1 MVQLRQRIL
10 VAFGLGYAA
19 LIWLGAQPVI
29 TTRGLPLI
37 WLAAGVALG
46 GALLAGNRILP
57 AIFAGALVGYGAV
70 FWQLGL
76 PLARLLLAAVIF
88 AGAAVGQ
95 AWLGYFLVDRLGG
108 ALPPASLPRV
118 LLVCGLLALAALPAP
133 FVGAATMA
141 AAGVRLAADW
151 PLVGWQWWPNFL
163 AGVWL
168 VTPWLV
174 VGAFYWHRR
183 PMREPFL
190 WPVSSLLLALL
201 LFSLQLVWRDAQQRY
216 AERLQADTNE
226 IMSLIDDRMTRYEQG
241 IQSIGAF
248 FLASQ
253 QVEQHEFSVFVR
265 TILNQL
271 PALQSVGW
279 AQRVTQ
285 AERVAF
291 ERQMQETGLPD
302 FRVREPGVYG
312 SPAGPRP
319 DYYPLTY
326 VEPFA
331 ERRPVL
337 GMDMAVEPVRRDAL
351 AQARDSGQIVMTGPI
366 FPYVSTVQTPSVL
379 LLAPV
384 YTAGPP
390 PQAVAERQRR
400 ITGMVMFLVLPAEL
414 IEQALRPVIPP
425 DLDVLL
431 LDVTDGTPQPLA
443 LYASGAV
450 QSPEQLDLAVFMR
463 DAAIVIEQQRYGR
476 VWQFALRPGATYP
489 HFWLNGDVVS
499 RTIIA
504 IASVIVFFAFI
515 GQRQQHDA
523 RQRRLTRTYALLSAI
538 NQMIIREREPQRIF
552 QAVCRI
558 AVEVG
563 GFRMAWIGQ
572 RQAGSDQLAPVAFAG
587 EAGDYLDNL
596 HISLSEDTTCPTAQ
610 ALRSGQAMIVNNL
623 ATDER
628 VALWREA
635 ALRLGYRASASFPLL
650 VDGEVYAT
658 LSLYAGQPAFF
669 DADEVRLLKELADD
683 VAFAIVVGRQEAQLR
698 ASEQRNHLIVSTL
711 PDLVFRLDRQ
721 GVFIDFS
728 APSTAMLLKPP
739 EAFLGRSL
747 EEVLPAELCGQF
759 RDALTTA
766 FATGELQTVAY
777 QLLIN
782 DHERFFEARIKASL
796 AGDEAIAIVRDVT
809 AWRMAELALQAERD
823 LLARRVAERT
833 AELSRANAEL
843 ARAVRTKDE
852 FLANMSHE
860 LRTPLN
866 AILAL
871 SESLLEE
878 LRGPLNERQQA
889 AVRAIEASGRH
900 LLALINDVLDLAK
913 IEAGRMEISR
923 EVVAVSDLCEASI
936 ALIKEQA
943 NKKRIRLSL
952 QLDNPHARFLA
963 DPRRLKQILVNL
975 LSNAVKF
982 TPDGGSVELRVA
994 TDANQ
999 GTIAFTVSDTG
1010 IGIAPEQLQY
1020 LFQPFVQLD
1029 SSLSRQHEGSGL
1041 GLALVRRLADLHGGS
1056 VAVTSEP
1063 GKGSEFTVTL
1073 PYQPVMH
1080 AIATMTDDGELPPM
1094 RVALIITESITIA
1107 DQLARYLE
1115 DQQIQPALAL
1125 QRDSAIAQ
1133 ALNTQPDLIVLDLFM
1148 ADRAGWDVLAELQ
1161 QNPRLRHIPAIAIVA
1176 PEESQQALA
1185 AGAVAWV
1192 AKPVDRASV
1201 RRALSQITFS
1211 PRPTPALKLRRGL
1224 GAKLLLAEDNE
1235 FNLATMSEYLTACGY
1250 ELQVARNGRE
1260 ALQVVAEWQPDLI
1273 IMDIQMPEMDGLE
1286 AIRQLR
1292 AQAMYAA
1299 TPIIAVTAL
1308 AMPGDRERCLLA
1320 GATDYLAKPVSL
1332 RRLAERIERL
1342 LGQQQHAK

>member
-1 MVQLRQRIL
+1 MIYLSRRIL
-10 VAFGLGYAA
+10 LGFGLGYAA

-29 TTRGLPLI
+29 ATRGLPLI

-46 GALLAGNRILP
+46 GALLAGKRVLP
-57 AIFAGALVGYGAV
+57 FIFAGALVGYGAV
-70 FWQLGL
+70 FWQLGF
-76 PLARLLLAAVIF
+76 PFGRWLLLAVIF
-88 AGAAVGQ
+88 ASAALGQ
-95 AWLGYFLVDRLGG
+95 AWLGYLLVYRFGG
-108 ALPPASLPRV
+108 TLPPASLPRV
-118 LLVCGLLALAALPAP
+118 FLVCGILALVVMPAP
-133 FVGAATMA
+133 FVGAAIMA
-141 AAGVRLAADW
+141 AAGMRLAADW
-151 PLVGWQWWPNFL
+151 PLVGWQWWLNFL
-163 AGVWL
+163 TGVWL

-174 VGAFYWHRR
+174 VGAYYWRQR

-201 LFSLQLVWRDAQQRY
+201 LFSLQLIWRDAQQRY
-216 AERLQADTNE
+216 ADQLQADANE

-241 IQSIGAF
+241 IQNIGAF
-248 FLASQ
+248 FFASQ
-253 QVEQHEFSVFVR
+253 KVEQYEFSIFVR
-265 TILNQL
+265 TVLNQL
-271 PALQSVGW
+271 PALQSAGW

-302 FRVREPGVYG
+302 FRVREPGAFDP
-312 SPAGPRP
+312 PAGPRP
-319 DYYPLTY
+319 EYFPLMY

-366 FPYVSTVQTPSVL
+366 LPYVATVKTPSVL
-379 LLAPV
+379 LMAPV

-390 PQAVAERQRR
+390 PQDVAERQRR
-400 ITGMVMFLVLPAEL
+400 ITGMVMFLVMPSEL
-414 IEQALRPVIPP
+414 IEQALRPVTPP
-425 DLDVLL
+425 DLEVLL
-431 LDVTDGTPQPLA
+431 LDVTNDAPQPLA
-443 LYASGAV
+443 FYASGAA
-450 QSPEQLDLAVFMR
+450 QPLDQLDLAAFVR
-463 DAAIVIEQQRYGR
+463 DAFIVIEQNRYGR
-476 VWQFALRPGATYP
+476 VWQFALRPGAAYP
-489 HFWLNGDVVS
+489 NQWLNWDVMS
-499 RTIIA
+499 RTLIA
-504 IASVIVFFAFI
+504 IASLVVFFLFI

-552 QAVCRI
+552 QEVCRI

-572 RQAGSDQLAPVAFAG
+572 RQTGSDRLEPVAFAG
-587 EAGDYLDNL
+587 EAGDYLERL
-596 HISLSEDTTCPTAQ
+596 QISLSEDTTCPTVQ

-650 VDGEVYAT
+650 VDGEVYAM
-658 LSLYAGQPAFF
+658 LSLYAGHPAFF

-683 VAFAIVVGRQEAQLR
+683 VAFAIVVGRQETQLR
-698 ASEQRNHLIVSTL
+698 ASEQRNHLIVSAL
-711 PDLVFRLDRQ
+711 PDVVFRLSRQ

-728 APSTAMLLKPP
+728 APANAVLLVSPA
-739 EAFLGRSL
+739 EFLGQPL
-747 EEVLPAELCGQF
+747 EAVLPAELVRQM
-759 RDALTTA
+759 RVALAAA

-777 QLLIN
+777 QLQIN
-782 DHERFFEARIKASL
+782 DHERFFEARIKASP

-809 AWRMAELALQAERD
+809 EWRAAELALQAERD

-871 SESLLEE
+871 SESMLEE

-913 IEAGRMEISR
+913 IEAGRMDISK
-923 EVVAVSDLCEASI
+923 EVVAVSDLCEAS
-936 ALIKEQA
+936 LTLVKEQA
-943 NKKRIRLSL
+943 HKKQIRLSL
-952 QLDNPHARFLA
+952 RIDNPQARFLA
-963 DPRRLKQILVNL
+963 DPRRIKQILVNL

-982 TPDGGSVELRVA
+982 TPNGGLVELRVA
-994 TDANQ
+994 TDATQ
-999 GTIAFTVSDTG
+999 GTIAFTISDTG
-1010 IGIAPEQLQY
+1010 IGIAPEQLQR

-1029 SSLSRQHEGSGL
+1029 SGLSRQHEGSGL

-1056 VAVTSEP
+1056 VSVASEL
-1063 GKGSEFTVTL
+1063 GKGSIFTVTL
-1073 PYQPVMH
+1073 PYQPVPH
-1080 AIATMTDDGELPPM
+1080 AVATAIDDELPPL
-1094 RVALIITESITIA
+1094 RLGLVIVDSATIA

-1115 DQQIQPALAL
+1115 EQQIQPVLVL
-1125 QRDSAIAQ
+1125 QRND
-1133 ALNTQPDLIVLDLFM
+1133 ALEHAAAMRPDLIVLDLHM
-1148 ADRAGWDVLAELQ
+1148 AGGAGWDILAGLQHDPELQ
-1161 QNPRLRHIPAIAIVA
+1161 SIPVIAIVMA
-1176 PEESQQALA
+1176 GESQQALA
-1185 AGAVAWV
+1185 AGAVAWL
-1192 AKPVDRASV
+1192 AQPVDRAAL
-1201 RRALSQITFS
+1201 RRVLSHITFL
-1211 PRPTPALKLRRGL
+1211 PKPASAPELRYSA

-1235 FNLATMSEYLTACGY
+1235 LNLSTMSEYLAARGY
-1250 ELQVARNGRE
+1250 ELRVARNGRE
-1260 ALQVVAEWQPDLI
+1260 ALAVAAEWQPDLI

-1320 GATDYLAKPVSL
+1320 GATDYLAKPVNL
-1332 RRLAERIERL
+1332 RRLVERIEQL
-1342 LGQQQHAK
+1342 LHQQQHAR

>member
-1 MVQLRQRIL
+1 MIYLRRRIL
-10 VAFGLGYAA
+10 LGFGLGHAA
-19 LIWLGAQPVI
+19 LIWLIAQPVI

-46 GALLAGNRILP
+46 GVLLAGNRILP
-57 AIFAGALVGYGAV
+57 VIFAGALVGYGAV

-76 PLARLLLAAVIF
+76 PFERLLLSALIL
-88 AGAAVGQ
+88 AGAALGQ
-95 AWLGYFLVDRLGG
+95 AWLGSFLVYRFGEP
-108 ALPPASLPRV
+108 LPPASLPRV
-118 LLVCGLLALAALPAP
+118 LLVCGLLALAVLPAP
-133 FVGAATMA
+133 FIGAATMA

-151 PLVGWQWWPNFL
+151 PLAGWHWWLNVL

-174 VGAFYWHRR
+174 VGVYHWRQR

-201 LFSLQLVWRDAQQRY
+201 LFSLQLIWRDAQQRY
-216 AERLQADTNE
+216 ADQLQADANE
-226 IMSLIDDRMTRYEQG
+226 IMSLIDDRLMRYEQG
-241 IQSIGAF
+241 LQSIGAF

-253 QVEQHEFSVFVR
+253 QVEQHEFRVFVR

-271 PALQSVGW
+271 PALQSAGW

-285 AERVAF
+285 AERVDF

-302 FRVREPGVYG
+302 FRVREPGAFG
-312 SPAGPRP
+312 LPAGRRP
-319 DYYPLTY
+319 EYFPLAY

-331 ERRPVL
+331 ERRLVL
-337 GMDMAVEPVRRDAL
+337 GMDMAVEPVRREAL
-351 AQARDSGQIVMTGPI
+351 AQARDSGQIMMTGPI
-366 FPYVSTVQTPSVL
+366 FPYVATVKTPSVL
-379 LLAPV
+379 LMMPV

-390 PQAVAERQRR
+390 PHDVAERQRR
-400 ITGMVMFLVLPAEL
+400 IAGMVMFLVVPAEL
-414 IEQALRPVIPP
+414 IEQALRPIVPP
-425 DLDVLL
+425 DLEVLL
-431 LDVTDGTPQPLA
+431 LDVTNGSLQPLA
-443 LYASGAV
+443 FHTTIAA
-450 QSPEQLDLAVFMR
+450 QSLDQLDLAAFVR
-463 DAAIVIEQQRYGR
+463 DAPIVIEQNRYGR
-476 VWQFALRPGATYP
+476 VWQFVLRPGATFP
-489 HFWLNGDVVS
+489 NRWLHWDAVS
-499 RTIIA
+499 RTLIA
-504 IASVIVFFAFI
+504 IASLVVFFLFI

-552 QAVCRI
+552 QEICRI

-563 GFRMAWIGQ
+563 RFRMAWIGQ
-572 RQAGSDQLAPVAFAG
+572 RQTGSDRLEPVAFAG

-596 HISLSEDTTCPTAQ
+596 HILLSEDTTCPTAR
-610 ALRSGQAMIVNNL
+610 ALRSGQVMIVNHL

-628 VALWREA
+628 VALWCEA

-658 LSLYAGQPAFF
+658 LSFYAGQPAFF

-711 PDLVFRLDRQ
+711 PDMVFRLSRQ

-728 APSTAMLLKPP
+728 APPNALLIQPP
-739 EAFLGRSL
+739 DVFLGQPF
-747 EEVLPAELCGQF
+747 ETVLPEDASRQL
-759 RDALTTA
+759 RDALAMA
-766 FATGELQTVAY
+766 FATGELQTIAY
-777 QLLIN
+777 QWQID
-782 DHERFFEARIKASL
+782 DHERFFEARIKASP
-796 AGDEAIAIVRDVT
+796 ADDEAIAIVRDIT

-889 AVRAIEASGRH
+889 AVLAIEASGRH
-900 LLALINDVLDLAK
+900 LLALINDVLDLTK
-913 IEAGRMEISR
+913 IEAGRMDISK
-923 EVVAVSDLCEASI
+923 EVVAVSDLCEAS
-936 ALIKEQA
+936 LTLVKEQA
-943 NKKRIRLSL
+943 HKKQICLSL
-952 QLDNPHARFLA
+952 WIDNPQACFLA
-963 DPRRLKQILVNL
+963 DPRRIKQILVNL

-982 TPDGGSVELRVA
+982 TPNGGSVELRVA
-994 TDANQ
+994 TDAAQ

-1010 IGIAPEQLQY
+1010 IGIAPEQMQS

-1041 GLALVRRLADLHGGS
+1041 GLALVRRLTDLHGGS
-1056 VAVTSEP
+1056 VSVTSEP
-1063 GKGSEFTVTL
+1063 GKGSMFTVTL
-1073 PYQPVMH
+1073 PYQPVTH
-1080 AIATMTDDGELPPM
+1080 AVATTNDDEWSPL
-1094 RVALIITESITIA
+1094 RLALVIVDSVTMA

-1115 DQQIQPALAL
+1115 EQQIQPVLVLQSNGALEHAVAM
-1125 QRDSAIAQ
+1125 R
-1133 ALNTQPDLIVLDLFM
+1133 PDLIVLDLHM
-1148 ADRAGWDVLAELQ
+1148 AGGAGWELLAGLQ
-1161 QNPRLRHIPAIAIVA
+1161 HDPDLRSIPVIAIVTA
-1176 PEESQQALA
+1176 DEAQQALA
-1185 AGAVAWV
+1185 AGAVAWLV
-1192 AKPVDRASV
+1192 QPVDRASV
-1201 RRALSQITFS
+1201 RRVLSQMTFS
-1211 PRPTPALKLRRGL
+1211 PQSTTTLHLRCGL
-1224 GAKLLLAEDNE
+1224 DAKLLLAEDNE
-1235 FNLATMSEYLTACGY
+1235 LNLSTMSEYLAARGY
-1250 ELQVARNGRE
+1250 ELRVARNGRE
-1260 ALQVVAEWQPDLI
+1260 ALAVAAEWQPDLI

-1320 GATDYLAKPVSL
+1320 GATDYLTKPVSL
-1332 RRLAERIERL
+1332 RQLVERIGQL
-1342 LGQQQHAK
+1342 LQQQQHAK

>member
-1 MVQLRQRIL
+1 MIYLRRRIL
-10 VAFGLGYAA
+10 LGFGLGYAV
-19 LIWLGAQPVI
+19 LIWLSAQPVV

-46 GALLAGNRILP
+46 GALLAGNRVLP
-57 AIFAGALVGYGAV
+57 VIFAGALVGYGAV

-76 PLARLLLAAVIF
+76 PFERLLLSAVIF
-88 AGAAVGQ
+88 ASTALGQ
-95 AWLGYFLVDRLGG
+95 AWLACFLVYRFGG
-108 ALPPASLPRV
+108 SLPPASLPRV
-118 LLVCGLLALAALPAP
+118 LRVCGLLALAVLPAP
-133 FVGAATMA
+133 FIGVATMT
-141 AAGVRLAADW
+141 AAGVRLAGDW
-151 PLVGWQWWPNFL
+151 LLAGGQWWLNFL

-168 VTPWLV
+168 VTPWFV
-174 VGAFYWHRR
+174 VGVYYWRQR

-201 LFSLQLVWRDAQQRY
+201 LFSLQLIWRDAQQRY
-216 AERLQADTNE
+216 ADQLQADANE
-226 IMSLIDDRMTRYEQG
+226 IMSLIDDRLTRYEQG
-241 IQSIGAF
+241 IQGIGAF

-285 AERVAF
+285 AERVGF

-302 FRVREPGVYG
+302 FRVREPGAFG
-312 SPAGPRP
+312 PPAGPRP
-319 DYYPLTY
+319 EYFPLTY

-366 FPYVSTVQTPSVL
+366 RPYVATVDMPAVL
-379 LLAPV
+379 FMAPV
-384 YTAGPP
+384 YNAGLP
-390 PQAVAERQRR
+390 PQDIDERRRR
-400 ITGMVMFLVLPAEL
+400 ITGMVMFLVMPAEL
-414 IEQALRPVIPP
+414 IEQALRPVVPP
-425 DLDVLL
+425 DLEVLL
-431 LDVTDGTPQPLA
+431 LDVTDGAPQPLA
-443 LYASGAV
+443 FYASGAA
-450 QSPEQLDLAVFMR
+450 QPPEQLDLAGFVSE
-463 DAAIVIEQQRYGR
+463 AAMVIEQDRYGR

-489 HFWLNGDVVS
+489 NRWLNWDVVS
-499 RTIIA
+499 RTLIA
-504 IASVIVFFAFI
+504 VASLVIFFLFI
-515 GQRQQHDA
+515 GQRQRHDA

-552 QAVCRI
+552 QEVCRI

-572 RQAGSDQLAPVAFAG
+572 RQTGSDRLEPVAFAG
-587 EAGDYLDNL
+587 EAGDYLERL
-596 HISLSEDTTCPTAQ
+596 HILLSEDTTCPTAQ

-650 VDGEVYAT
+650 VNGEVYAT

-669 DADEVRLLKELADD
+669 DLDEVRLLNELADD

-711 PDLVFRLDRQ
+711 PDMVFRLSRQ

-728 APSTAMLLKPP
+728 APPNTMLVQQP
-739 EAFLGRSL
+739 ELFLGQPF
-747 EEVLPAELCGQF
+747 ETVLPEDLSRQL
-759 RDALTTA
+759 RDALEMA

-777 QLLIN
+777 QLQI
-782 DHERFFEARIKASL
+782 DDRERFFEARIKASP
-796 AGDEAIAIVRDVT
+796 AGDEAIAIVRDIT
-809 AWRMAELALQAERD
+809 AWRTAELALQAERD

-913 IEAGRMEISR
+913 IEAGRMDISK
-923 EVVAVSDLCEASI
+923 EVVAVSDLCEAS
-936 ALIKEQA
+936 LTLVKEQA
-943 NKKRIRLSL
+943 HKKQIRLSL
-952 QLDNPHARFLA
+952 SIDNPQTRFLA
-963 DPRRLKQILVNL
+963 DPRRIKQILVNL

-982 TPDGGSVELRVA
+982 TPDGGSVELQVT
-994 TDANQ
+994 TDAAQ

-1010 IGIAPEQLQY
+1010 IGIAPEQMQS

-1056 VAVTSEP
+1056 VSVTSEP
-1063 GKGSEFTVTL
+1063 GKGSIFTVTL
-1073 PYQPVMH
+1073 PYQPATH
-1080 AIATMTDDGELPPM
+1080 AVATAIDDELSPL
-1094 RVALIITESITIA
+1094 RVALVIVDSVTMA

-1115 DQQIQPALAL
+1115 EQQIQPVLAL
-1125 QRDSAIAQ
+1125 QSSD
-1133 ALNTQPDLIVLDLFM
+1133 ALAHAATVRPDLIVLDLHI
-1148 ADRAGWDVLAELQ
+1148 AGGAGWEILAGLQ
-1161 QNPRLRHIPAIAIVA
+1161 HDPDLRSIPVIAIVIA
-1176 PEESQQALA
+1176 DEAQQALA
-1185 AGAVAWV
+1185 AGATAWLV
-1192 AKPVDRASV
+1192 QPVDRGAV

-1211 PRPTPALKLRRGL
+1211 PRPTTTLHLRRGL
-1224 GAKLLLAEDNE
+1224 GAKLLVAEDNE
-1235 FNLATMSEYLTACGY
+1235 LNLATMSEYLKACGY

-1260 ALQVVAEWQPDLI
+1260 ALAVAAEWQPDLI

-1332 RRLAERIERL
+1332 RRLVERIEQL
-1342 LGQQQHAK
+1342 LQQQQHAR

>member
-1 MVQLRQRIL
+1 MIYLRRRIL
-10 VAFGLGYAA
+10 LGFGLGYAA
-19 LIWLGAQPVI
+19 LIWLGAQLVI
-29 TTRGLPLI
+29 TMHGLPLI

-57 AIFAGALVGYGAV
+57 VIFVGALVGYGAV

-76 PLARLLLAAVIF
+76 PLAQLLLSAVIF
-88 AGAAVGQ
+88 AGVAVGQ
-95 AWLGYFLVDRLGG
+95 AWLSYFLVYRFGG
-108 ALPPASLPRV
+108 PLPPVSLPRV
-118 LLVCGLLALAALPAP
+118 FLVCGLLALAALPAP
-133 FVGAATMA
+133 FVGTATMA
-141 AAGVRLAADW
+141 AAGVRLANDW
-151 PLVGWQWWPNFL
+151 PLAGWQWWLNFL

-174 VGAFYWHRR
+174 VGASYWHRR

-201 LFSLQLVWRDAQQRY
+201 LFSLQLVWRDVQQRY
-216 AERLQADTNE
+216 ADRLQADTTE

-241 IQSIGAF
+241 IQSISAF

-253 QVEQHEFSVFVR
+253 YVEQHEFSVFVR

-285 AERVAF
+285 AEQVAF
-291 ERQMQETGLPD
+291 ERRMQETGLPD
-302 FRVREPGVYG
+302 FRVREPGAYG
-312 SPAGPRP
+312 PPVSARP
-319 DYYPLTY
+319 EYYPLTY

-331 ERRPVL
+331 ERRSVL

-366 FPYVSTVQTPSVL
+366 SPWVSTVKTPSVL

-384 YTAGPP
+384 YTAGPS
-390 PQAVAERQRR
+390 PQDVAERQRR
-400 ITGMVMFLVLPAEL
+400 ISGMVMFLVLPSEL
-414 IEQALRPVIPP
+414 IEQALRPVVPP
-425 DLDVLL
+425 DLEVLL

-443 LYASGAV
+443 FYASGAA
-450 QSPEQLDLAVFMR
+450 QSLEQLDLAVFMR
-463 DAAIVIEQQRYGR
+463 ETAIVIEQQRYGR

-489 HFWLNGDVVS
+489 NRWLNWDAMS
-499 RTIIA
+499 RILIA
-504 IASVIVFFAFI
+504 VASLTVFFLFI

-552 QAVCRI
+552 QEVCRI

-572 RQAGSDQLAPVAFAG
+572 RQAGSDRLVPVAFAG
-587 EAGDYLDNL
+587 EVGDYLEHL
-596 HISLSEDTTCPTAQ
+596 QISLTEHTTCPTAQ
-610 ALRSGQAMIVNNL
+610 ALSGGQAMIVNNL

-635 ALRLGYRASASFPLL
+635 ALRLGYRALASFPLL
-650 VDGEVYAT
+650 VDGAVYAT

-683 VAFAIVVGRQEAQLR
+683 IAFAIMVGRQEAQLR
-698 ASEQRNHLIVSTL
+698 ASEQRNHLIVSAL
-711 PDLVFRLDRQ
+711 PDLVFRLNRQ
-721 GVFIDFS
+721 GVLIDFS
-728 APSTAMLLKPP
+728 APSVSMLLRPP
-739 EAFLGRSL
+739 DEFLNQPF
-747 EEVLPAELCGQF
+747 EFVLPATISNRL
-759 RDALTTA
+759 RVALDAA
-766 FATGELQTVAY
+766 FLTGELQTVDY
-777 QLLIN
+777 QLTID
-782 DHERFFEARIKASL
+782 DHERFFEARIKASP

-889 AVRAIEASGRH
+889 AVWAIEASGRH

-913 IEAGRMEISR
+913 IEAGRMDIIK
-923 EVVAVSDLCEASI
+923 EVVALSDLCEASMT
-936 ALIKEQA
+936 LVKEQA
-943 NKKRIRLSL
+943 HKKQIRLSL
-952 QLDNPHARFLA
+952 WIDNPQARFIA
-963 DPRRLKQILVNL
+963 DPRRIKQILVNL

-982 TPDGGSVELRVA
+982 TPNGGSVELRVA

-999 GTIAFTVSDTG
+999 GTIAFAVSDTG

-1056 VAVTSEP
+1056 VAVASEP
-1063 GKGSEFTVTL
+1063 GKGSIFTVTL
-1073 PYQPVMH
+1073 PYQPTTH
-1080 AIATMTDDGELPPM
+1080 AVVTATDDDLSPL
-1094 RVALIITESITIA
+1094 RLALVIVDAGMMA

-1115 DQQIQPALAL
+1115 EQQIQPVLVLQSNDALEHAAAM
-1125 QRDSAIAQ
+1125 R
-1133 ALNTQPDLIVLDLFM
+1133 PDLIVLDLHI
-1148 ADRAGWDVLAELQ
+1148 AGGVGWDILAGLQHDPEL
-1161 QNPRLRHIPAIAIVA
+1161 RSIPVIAIVMPDEA
-1176 PEESQQALA
+1176 QQALA
-1185 AGAVAWV
+1185 AGAVAWLV
-1192 AKPVDRASV
+1192 QPVDRGAL
-1201 RRALSQITFS
+1201 RRALSHITFS
-1211 PRPTPALKLRRGL
+1211 PKPASAPELRHSA

-1235 FNLATMSEYLTACGY
+1235 LNLSTMSEYLAACGY
-1250 ELQVARNGRE
+1250 ELRVARNGRE
-1260 ALQVVAEWQPDLI
+1260 ALAVAAEWQPDLI

-1292 AQAMYAA
+1292 AQAMYSA

-1320 GATDYLAKPVSL
+1320 GATDYLAKPVNL
-1332 RRLAERIERL
+1332 RRLVERIEQL
-1342 LGQQQHAK
+1342 LYQQQHAR